1 MPAGVIVA
9 GGRSTRFGPTDKAV
23 AEFEGVPLVRRVADA
38 LAAADAI
45 DTLVVNCRAEQAP
58 RLRECVSG
66 VALPTRIAVDTRPG
80 DGPVAGMCRGLEA
93 ALDGGNDA
101 AFVAACD
108 LPFLDPDLIGALLDL
123 VNAQPA
129 AVPRVEGHP
138 QPLHAAY
145 RAERAHSVCRRL
157 LEAGEYRATALLDY
171 LEPAAVPPATV
182 ADGDQRS
189 FENVNTRAEFE
200 TARVRSRDRREDRAK
215 PHET

>member
-23 AEFEGVPLVRRVADA
+23 AKFDGVPLVRRVADA

-58 RLRECVSG
+58 RLRECVTD

-80 DGPVAGMCRGLEA
+80 NGPVAGMYRGLGA
-93 ALDGGNDA
+93 ALNEGNDA

-108 LPFLDPDLIGALLDL
+108 LPFLDPDLVGALLDL
-123 VNAQPA
+123 LSAQAA
-129 AVPRVEGHP
+129 AVPRIDGHP

-157 LEAGEYRATALLDY
+157 LDTGEYRATALVDR
-171 LEPAAVPPATV
+171 LESSAVPSATV
-182 ADGDQRS
+182 AEGDPQS

-200 TARVRSRDRREDRAK
+200 TARAQFRDRREERAK
-215 PHET
+215 RHET